1 MAVRLATIG
10 AGLMANAIKR
20 ELPDT
25 TIIGHD
31 QVDVTSQ
38 DSIVHALRE
47 VRPDAVVYCAAVHR
61 LDICEKQPQLALEV
75 NARGVARVSRLV
87 PTVFVSTDYVWS
99 DGGPHEESLPG
110 REPRSVYGRTKRT
123 GEIMALEND
132 GIVVRVSGLYDEEFV
147 SRKSA
152 TDFPARVLT
161 SFENMRFPSDQVFS
175 PTYARD
181 AAKRIAMLAG
191 LAAEGKTLALPG
203 FPEQPL
209 IQGIYHAANDGSVS
223 WADFAALILK
233 AAGRRYKVTPFE
245 AKDPLRPTNS
255 ALVSKRLPPL
265 RSWQTALHD
274 YLDRRQALLYENRE
288 VSPLRG

>member
-1 MAVRLATIG
+1 MKVLIVG
-10 AGLMANAIKR
+10 AGLMAQAVAA
-20 ELPDT
+20 EM
-25 TIIGHD
+25 
-31 QVDVTSQ
+31 
-38 DSIVHALRE
+38 
-47 VRPDAVVYCAAVHR
+47 PDAVVLGHDKIDLTSYDSIIRALREHKPDVAINTAAIHN
-61 LDICEKQPQLALEV
+61 LKTCQANPHAAFDV
-75 NARGVARVSRLV
+75 NAYGAGRLAALI
-87 PTVFVSTDYVWS
+87 PTVMLSTDYVFS
-99 DGGPHEESLPG
+99 DGGPHEEVMPG
-110 REPRSVYGRTKRT
+110 RQPRSVYGRSKLA
-123 GEIMALEND
+123 GELETLERD
-132 GIVVRVSGLYDEEFV
+132 GIVVRISGVYDERFI
-147 SRKSA
+147 SRKGPS
-152 TDFPARVLT
+152 FPETVLT
-161 SFENMRFPSDQVFS
+161 KFENMRFPSDQVFS

-274 YLDRRQALLYENRE
+274 YLDRRQALLYANRE